1 MPGFCCG
8 SQVGPDYTQELL
20 ESAGVLRFPWR
31 DEEALLQHYVG
42 TDAELWLKMAS
53 KVVRFFETESQ

>member
-42 TDAELWLKMAS
+42 TDAEL
-53 KVVRFFETESQ
+53 